1 MNQKEFEATV
11 KSARQAALNV
21 SHSYGM
27 DEDQSEDIAQDT
39 MLKLWTIHQKLPA
52 DKPVEGLAAVVSRH
66 LVIDLLRQQRKTVP
80 IDTQQL
86 IADTRIL
93 PDARA
98 EIADNEAWLEK
109 RMQSLP
115 STEYQVLHLRQVEGK
130 DNDEIARLLGVSPN
144 SVATL
149 LSRARKRLLNDMK
162 RRMRQ

>member
-1 MNQKEFEATV
+1 M
-11 KSARQAALNV
+11 
-21 SHSYGM
+21 
-27 DEDQSEDIAQDT
+27 
-39 MLKLWTIHQKLPA
+39 
-52 DKPVEGLAAVVSRH
+52 VSRH

-80 IDTQQL
+80 IDTRLL
-86 IADTRIL
+86 IADTHIL

-115 STEYQVLHLRQVEGK
+115 STEYQVLLLRQVEGK
-130 DNDEIARLLGVSPN
+130 DTDEIARLLGVSPN

-149 LSRARKRLLNDMK
+149 LSRARKRLLNDLK